1 MGVTAGILLYLTFSW
16 FKNGLKIYY
25 QNDRNFLSC
34 VGYFLLFAISCILT
48 FMYFRNYRYKI
59 WKFIKKIEI
68 SKDLKKL
75 TFTTFINKKFEED
88 IMNVYLYYNYTPH
101 YTSFKTM
108 SRVNDTLIIGIK
120 KNVYVISLEDA
131 IVTDLD
137 LFASSVR
144 GYNMKAF

>member
-1 MGVTAGILLYLTFSW
+1 
-16 FKNGLKIYY
+16 
-25 QNDRNFLSC
+25 
-34 VGYFLLFAISCILT
+34 
-48 FMYFRNYRYKI
+48 
-59 WKFIKKIEI
+59 
-68 SKDLKKL
+68 
-75 TFTTFINKKFEED
+75 
-88 IMNVYLYYNYTPH
+88 MNVYLYYNYTPH